1 MAEAGLAEAVFDAL
15 NVQFEQRGLFIKA
28 GTMIDATP
36 ARIFLMR
43 AIAWME
49 PAPADAGWSKPT

>member
-1 MAEAGLAEAVFDAL
+1 
-15 NVQFEQRGLFIKA
+15 
-28 GTMIDATP
+28 MIDATP

-49 PAPADAGWSKPT
+49 PAPADAGWWKLM